1 MKSDL
6 RKSKASGSTQQQ
18 VELLQNRGSMNYQ
31 EFLANK
37 SQTVSPGGFE
47 PLWMPDFLYD
57 FQKSLLDWSVR
68 KGKCAIFADC
78 GLGKTP
84 LALAWAENIFR
95 KTGRP
100 VIIITPLAVAQQF
113 VREGQKFGIDVQHSK
128 TGTIMPRITVTNYE
142 RLHYFNPDDF
152 AGVVCDESSAIK
164 AFDGKRRKQVTRF
177 LSKVQYRMMDTA
189 TAAPN
194 DYIELGTHS
203 EALGIMTQSEM
214 LSQFFHSMDDARH
227 SLFKEDDFWNRA
239 KWAFKAHAATPFW
252 RWVCSWARALRKPSD
267 LGFDDAR
274 FVLPPLLVNQIT
286 VKNNHLLP
294 GELFPV
300 IAHSLREQR
309 EERRATLKERCDMV
323 AQLVN
328 GHEPAIVWCHMNIEG
343 KRLAQI
349 IPGAKEVYGSQEDDE
364 KEAILNEFATGNLRV
379 LVTKPKIAA
388 WGLNLQHCHHET
400 FFPSHSFEQYYQ
412 GVRRCW
418 RFGQTQPVQIDIVT
432 TEGEA
437 NVTRNLDRKA
447 KASEA
452 MFSALVSEMN
462 NVLKIEVNNKHIKP
476 MESPAW

>member
-1 MKSDL
+1 
-6 RKSKASGSTQQQ
+6 
-18 VELLQNRGSMNYQ
+18 
-31 EFLANK
+31 
-37 SQTVSPGGFE
+37 
-47 PLWMPDFLYD
+47 
-57 FQKSLLDWSVR
+57 
-68 KGKCAIFADC
+68 
-78 GLGKTP
+78 
-84 LALAWAENIFR
+84 
-95 KTGRP
+95 
-100 VIIITPLAVAQQF
+100 
-113 VREGQKFGIDVQHSK
+113 
-128 TGTIMPRITVTNYE
+128 
-142 RLHYFNPDDF
+142 
-152 AGVVCDESSAIK
+152 
-164 AFDGKRRKQVTRF
+164 
-177 LSKVQYRMMDTA
+177 
-189 TAAPN
+189 
-194 DYIELGTHS
+194 
-203 EALGIMTQSEM
+203 
-214 LSQFFHSMDDARH
+214 
-227 SLFKEDDFWNRA
+227 
-239 KWAFKAHAATPFW
+239 
-252 RWVCSWARALRKPSD
+252 
-267 LGFDDAR
+267 
-274 FVLPPLLVNQIT
+274 
-286 VKNNHLLP
+286 
-294 GELFPV
+294 
-300 IAHSLREQR
+300 
-309 EERRATLKERCDMV
+309 MV

-418 RFGQTQPVQIDIVT
+418 RFGQTHPVQIDIVT